1 MPTMKITLLS
11 LPQRSTSVLEFFF
24 LSTGRSA
31 FQRVEESAADV
42 AIFDYDHLDSRQHWE
57 RYSTQFKR
65 PGIMLSVA
73 KQELPGVT
81 WVQKPFTAAT
91 LLAAAHQLSQVRPAF
106 ESSPIATT
114 AHGMEPKP
122 ATFQVVPV
130 SPGAEPPSP
139 SSKGPETAIP
149 ASSMGLAVGKIASAT
164 APIPKRPREEP
175 PVVETLPGWPAEEVF
190 YCGVAE
196 TAEAIQTTPE
206 RRDDYEP
213 DNYLISHLK
222 TAFDTA
228 RKWHRP
234 LRIELQGEN
243 IILAPDED
251 RLFSSLSTEALWELC
266 ARPLPKPVPKTRI
279 LNEKEYKEICS
290 LPDLGELQEK
300 IEGFVWRASLAA
312 SRGRLQPGED
322 MDRTVYLRHWP
333 NLTRLYRT
341 PHALRIAALWA
352 TRGASLAETSHLLR
366 IPERYVFAFYNAA
379 EVLGLIT
386 EDGSHI
392 EQRRGKASK
401 VGHKLRGLFSRL
413 LHRLRGDEH

>member
-1 MPTMKITLLS
+1 MKITLLS

-42 AIFDYDHLDSRQHWE
+42 AIFDYDHLDSRLHWE
-57 RYSTQFKR
+57 RYSAQFKR

-73 KQELPGVT
+73 KQELPDAT
-81 WVQKPFTAAT
+81 WVQKPFTAAA
-91 LLAAAHQLSQVRPAF
+91 LLAAAHQLSHLRTPTHTPAPQPAAVTSRDLEPRPAI
-106 ESSPIATT
+106 SPVTPI
-114 AHGMEPKP
+114 
-122 ATFQVVPV
+122 
-130 SPGAEPPSP
+130 SPQAESP
-139 SSKGPETAIP
+139 S
-149 ASSMGLAVGKIASAT
+149 ASSKEADKTVPSTK
-164 APIPKRPREEP
+164 PFPRRPREEP
-175 PVVETLPGWPAEEVF
+175 PVVETLPGWPTEEVF
-190 YCGVAE
+190 YCGDAE
-196 TAEAIQTTPE
+196 DTESTQATPD

-228 RKWHRP
+228 KKWRRP
-234 LRIELQGEN
+234 LRIEFQGEN

-251 RLFSSLSTEALWELC
+251 RLFSSFGTEALWELC
-266 ARPLPKPVPKTRI
+266 AKPLPKPAPKTRI
-279 LNEKEYKEICS
+279 LNEKEYKEIRS
-290 LPDLGELQEK
+290 LPDLGEIQERV
-300 IEGFVWRASLAA
+300 EGFVWRASLAA
-312 SRGRLQPGED
+312 ARGRLPTGVD
-322 MDRTVYLRHWP
+322 MDRTVYLQHWP

-341 PHALRIAALWA
+341 PHALRISALWT

-379 EVLGLIT
+379 DVLGLVT

-392 EQRRGKASK
+392 EQRRGKTGK

-413 LHRLRGDEH
+413 LHRLRGDER